1 MMTTIVYV
9 HILLLSDDEILVRNK
24 EIKLKKNGFEIIQGD
39 YKDYNLWISIPIG
52 IQRKLEKKNC
62 ISH

>member
-39 YKDYNLWISIPIG
+39 YKDYNL
-52 IQRKLEKKNC
+52 
-62 ISH
+62 